1 MINPVL
7 SPTILERI
15 CTAWSADQ
23 AHPVRRRRNV
33 KLPILPVLQ
42 CFVDIS
48 YLASLKEEE
57 GKSIKFSVVLVGRQE
72 GTESVSINPSALLV
86 LKEPVPFTSST
97 LPKFA
102 GAFDPQFST
111 IAVEFKETDGDPY
124 IWGVFQHSQK
134 TNNLSEVVITIH
146 GNFGMRPDF
155 FTFTTRDRGS
165 FAVSRGGALIGRF
178 QAGYFVAAS
187 PTPFMSE
194 SLGAHVLAAIKR
206 DPLYTT
212 SNGIYWHFVRSV
224 LELLLEET
232 SVRGHG
238 ATIVILEADRPSIAN
253 HYVPKHELVGKY
265 NLRDTIEKCL
275 LNGSNTVMGIAY
287 RKFACEIIQRIAQL
301 ATVDGA
307 LVIDTL
313 FNVLAFGAIL
323 TAPRSA
329 HPALIGPDG
338 FGNPNGQLFDISR
351 YGTRHRSAFDY
362 SAANHNSTVFVISQ
376 DGPIR
381 AFRGDGD
388 RNVLVWPDCNTS
400 MYV

>member
-1 MINPVL
+1 M
-7 SPTILERI
+7 
-15 CTAWSADQ
+15 
-23 AHPVRRRRNV
+23 
-33 KLPILPVLQ
+33 KLPVLAALHR
-42 CFVDIS
+42 FVDTVFLS
-48 YLASLKEEE
+48 SLRKEE
-57 GKSIKFSVVLVGRQE
+57 GKSVNFSAVLVGRQE
-72 GTESVSINPSALLV
+72 GIESVSINRSPLFV
-86 LKEPVPFTSST
+86 LEETVPFTSSI

-102 GAFDPQFST
+102 AAFDPKLST
-111 IAVEFKETDGDPY
+111 IAVESNEADGNLY
-124 IWGVFQHSQK
+124 IWGVFQHAQK
-134 TNNLSEVVITIH
+134 TNILSEVSVVIPE
-146 GNFGMRPDF
+146 NSSMRPDF
-155 FTFTTRDRGS
+155 FTLSTRGRGS
-165 FAVSRGGALIGRF
+165 FAVSRGRALIGRF

-187 PTPFMSE
+187 PTPFMSN

-206 DPLYTT
+206 DPLYTKY
-212 SNGIYWHFVRSV
+212 NAKYWHFIRP
-224 LELLLEET
+224 LLDLLLEEI
-232 SVRGHG
+232 SLRGHG

-265 NLRDTIEKCL
+265 NLKDTIEKCI

-301 ATVDGA
+301 ATVDGE

-323 TAPRSA
+323 IAPDSE

-338 FGNPNGQLFDISR
+338 FGNPNGQPFDISR
-351 YGTRHRSAFDY
+351 YGTRHRSAFNY

-388 RNVLVWPDCNTS
+388 RSVLVWPDCNTS